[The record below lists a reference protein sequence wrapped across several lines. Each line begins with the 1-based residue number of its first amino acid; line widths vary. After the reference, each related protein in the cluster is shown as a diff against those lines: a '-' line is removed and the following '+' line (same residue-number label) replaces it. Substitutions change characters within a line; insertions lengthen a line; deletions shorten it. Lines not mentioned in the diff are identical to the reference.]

1 MNYLLNNFKKYRW
14 FFTSSGKLVVGGRSA
29 TQNDEL
35 LKKLKS
41 EKKDFVVM
49 HTSSPGSPFS
59 VILAEKNSLSSSDLE
74 ETAIFTGC
82 FSRAWRENLKKTEIH
97 VFSLAQLSKSSKM
110 KSGSWSVIGN
120 IQKKIVSL
128 ELVLTTQNEILRAVP
143 KKSVDNALLKV
154 LPGKIDKTIVAEKIQ
169 KALKSNFTRQD
180 ILAALPP
187 GGVKISK

>member
-1 MNYLLNNFKKYRW
+1 MNDFLDYKKYRW
-14 FFTSSGKLVVGGRSA
+14 FFTFSGKLVVGGRSA
-29 TQNDEL
+29 AQNDEL

-41 EKKDFVVM
+41 EKKDLVVM
-49 HTSSPGSPFS
+49 HTSSPGSPFA
-59 VILAEKNSLSSSDLE
+59 VILSEKNSLSSSDLE

-97 VFSLAQLSKSSKM
+97 IFSLSQLSKSPKM
-110 KSGSWSVIGN
+110 KAGSWSVIGN
-120 IQKKIVSL
+120 VQKKSVSL

-143 KKSVDNALLKV
+143 KKSADKILLKV
-154 LPGKIDKTIVAEKIQ
+154 LPGKTDKTLIAEKIQ